1 MTRLL
6 STAMKLLLV
15 ANPCAGHGRAGRLL
29 TEVSTICKEL
39 GLEIDTRLTERPG
52 HATEIIESETLG
64 AFDGVIASGGDGTV
78 FEAVNG
84 VFRNPSG
91 PAIPFGVLPMGTG
104 NSFSRDLGLQ
114 TGQVREALELVAGG
128 STRKVDV
135 GRCRAGNHDLYYL
148 NILGLGFVS
157 DVTATAAKL
166 KLLGNLSYTLGVIYR
181 TAFLG
186 TFELEL
192 EIDGKRIERE
202 SIFLEISNSRF
213 TADFL
218 MAPDAQID
226 DGLLDVTL
234 LGKISRRRLLRL
246 FPTVFKGEHVQY
258 PEVETF
264 TAKHIKVISD
274 QPKIL
279 SPDGELIGTTP
290 AEITCLHRALDVFCA
305 SPRDP
310 GIMPGDRR

>member
-1 MTRLL
+1 ML
-6 STAMKLLLV
+6 
-15 ANPCAGHGRAGRLL
+15 N
-29 TEVSTICKEL
+29 EVQSVCRDL
-39 GLEIDTRLTERPG
+39 GLDVDIRLTERPG
-52 HATEIIESETLG
+52 HATEIIEAEDL
-64 AFDGVIASGGDGTV
+64 APFDGVVATGGDGTV

-84 VFRNPSG
+84 IFRNPAG
-91 PAIPFGVLPMGTG
+91 PVVPFGVLPMGTG
-104 NSFSRDLGLQ
+104 NSFSIDLGLER
-114 TGQVREALELVAGG
+114 GDVRGALDLIANGA
-128 STRKVDV
+128 TRKVDV
-135 GRCRAGNHDLYYL
+135 GHCRTENRDLYYL

-186 TFELEL
+186 TSRLEL
-192 EIDGKRIERE
+192 DIDGKVIERE
-202 SIFLEISNSRF
+202 ATFLEISNSRY

-218 MAPDAQID
+218 MAPEAQID

-246 FPTVFKGEHVQY
+246 FPTVFRGEHVQY

-264 TAKHIKVISD
+264 TARSIKVASD

-279 SPDGELIGTTP
+279 APDGELVGTTP
-290 AEITCLHRALDVFCA
+290 AEVTCLHQALDVFC
-305 SPRDP
+305 
-310 GIMPGDRR
+310 